1 MSKMNQITNAGA
13 LKLQHASA
21 QLQTQGI
28 AGTGANTGTKV
39 QFADVLQ
46 KEADKAQSVQF
57 SKHAAQRVRE
67 RGIEMTDSLLT
78 NLNQAVQKAK
88 EKGSRDVVV
97 IGESGAFIV
106 NVPHNIVVTT
116 MSGAEMKE
124 NIFTNIDSAVL
135 M

>member
-1 MSKMNQITNAGA
+1 
-13 LKLQHASA
+13 
-21 QLQTQGI
+21 
-28 AGTGANTGTKV
+28 
-39 QFADVLQ
+39 
-46 KEADKAQSVQF
+46 
-57 SKHAAQRVRE
+57 
-67 RGIEMTDSLLT
+67 MTDSLLT

-124 NIFTNIDSAVL
+124 NIFRISANCTFVPVFLPASVL
-135 M
+135 VTAAALVCNCAADACCNLRAPAFVI

>member
-1 MSKMNQITNAGA
+1 MSNVNQITNTDT

-21 QLQTQGI
+21 QLRTQGI
-28 AGTGANTGTKV
+28 IGTGVNTGTKV
-39 QFADVLQ
+39 QFADILQ

-67 RGIEMTDSLLT
+67 RGIEMTDGLLKD
-78 NLNQAVQKAK
+78 LNQAVSKAR
-88 EKGSRDVVV
+88 EKGARDVVI

-106 NVPHNIVVTT
+106 NVPHNVVVTT
-116 MSGAEMKE
+116 MSGTEMRE

>member
-1 MSKMNQITNAGA
+1 MVTDMLEKVDQVSRAGNATNVQQ
-13 LKLQHASA
+13 LKLQHSEAGSFG
-21 QLQTQGI
+21 QL
-28 AGTGANTGTKV
+28 
-39 QFADVLQ
+39 LR
-46 KEADKAQSVQF
+46 KEAEQGNGVHF

-78 NLNQAVQKAK
+78 NLNQAVKKAK